1 MLLKKLNT
9 DTVVRDWER
18 ETTNILRTNELSK
31 KQLFK
36 LIKKK
41 KIEVTVNFEA
51 KYIELIKE
59 IRSFDS
65 INPRRTNALWNG
77 KTIIDFYPFV
87 VSLQESIHSYY
98 QVSAKID
105 EKVLKLVA
113 EKKRAVMHCMK
124 EGFETFWNENNRN
137 VERYSKNLAE
147 VVLELH
153 ELQSLVC
160 DKYEIIES
168 TVQSISSCPLK
179 EEILG

>member
-1 MLLKKLNT
+1 MENWADHPEGKDCKMKIDNLLKKLNT
-9 DTVVRDWER
+9 DNIIRQWQK
-18 ETTNILRTNELSK
+18 ETANTLKTNELNK

-41 KIEVTVNFEA
+41 KFEVTVNFES

-65 INPRRTNALWNG
+65 IHPKKSNILWTG
-77 KTIIDFYPFV
+77 KTLIDFYPFV

-124 EGFETFWNENNRN
+124 
-137 VERYSKNLAE
+137 
-147 VVLELH
+147 
-153 ELQSLVC
+153 
-160 DKYEIIES
+160 
-168 TVQSISSCPLK
+168 
-179 EEILG
+179 